1 MLEFWTALNSGMG
14 RRFLLA
20 LGVAMIVML
29 IAVSCLVGRETALQQ
44 ETAQRA
50 RLDQAASGFASGV
63 SARLAAVDAVLEVL
77 AATDA
82 GSEGQLLRKRLDAS
96 RTIKSVLLA
105 VPDAQ
110 GTVRS
115 NHFEFKLTRAQSN
128 TLRSGGSA
136 LLAVSIG
143 DGLTGIYLA
152 RAVRAGGGNRVAFFE
167 VAPDWLWAPERDV
180 ADELEIV
187 AFDATGSLLYQTG
200 GVGRDLKGLLRAG
213 IANPL
218 RPGATRNL
226 GWQSGGVAWT
236 GSLASLSLVD
246 AFTSPPFAVVVASR
260 DPSHWAYLQ
269 PVAGHLPI
277 LLSIAALVSLLGAA
291 ILSRNYVPALRGL
304 RRALLE
310 MPEHR
315 TAALSDPHAS
325 DEVLVIIDN
334 YNRAVTSVERQM
346 QTLRTLGAI
355 DTLLLNCG
363 ELEAVLDRVL
373 ARIREVTHCKAAG
386 VTLIDADAPGYG
398 RLFVARA
405 DEAQL
410 PVSRVTL
417 DEMVVETFVSAPDGL
432 TIARAEEERHSFLMP
447 LTQMGAQFFWAWPV
461 FAGDRLAA
469 ILAVGYGEAPRLDA
483 RLASYGTEC
492 ARRLGAALSSSARAE
507 ALYRQA
513 HFDPLTSLP
522 NRLLFRDRL
531 AQELSTV
538 AGSATRGA
546 LLYIDLD
553 HFKKVND
560 SLGHA
565 AGDQLLAITGQRLRS
580 CVKDGDTVARLAGDE
595 FTVILRQVS
604 DPEAAH
610 AVAQRI
616 IDSLQ
621 MPVNIAGHD
630 HQVRASIG
638 ITLFPDDGVSIDDLM
653 RNADLAMYRAKHLG
667 RGAAVFYDRKMVS
680 RETRVP
686 DSGLYRALKRREFS
700 LFYQPQYSLMD
711 GSLLGVE
718 ALLRWESPRGGM
730 RSPAE
735 FVPAAEECGLI
746 VDIGSWVLDA
756 ACAQLASWREQ
767 GLAPPRVAVNIS
779 PHQLRDP
786 GFAGLARRLLD
797 KYHLAPDMIELEL
810 TEVVFA
816 DPESEQALQALSRMG
831 LRLTLDD
838 FGTGYSALTHLR
850 RYPVQTVKIDR
861 SFIEDIA
868 TNQAS
873 ATFAETIIV
882 MAHTLG
888 KQVVAEG
895 VETIEQLD
903 FLREHGCDVAQGYYL
918 ARPLHAAGM
927 SELLIAR
934 TPHLDALLTS
944 AKTG

>member
-1 MLEFWTALNSGMG
+1 MLDFWTALNSGMG

-20 LGVAMIVML
+20 LGVAMIAML
-29 IAVSCLVGRETALQQ
+29 IAVGCLVGRETASRQ
-44 ETAQRA
+44 ESAQRT

-63 SARLAAVDAVLEVL
+63 SARLAAADAVLEVL
-77 AATDA
+77 VSSDA
-82 GSEGQLLRKRLDAS
+82 GTDGQILRERLVAS

-110 GTVRS
+110 GIARS
-115 NHFEFKLTRAQSN
+115 NQFEFKLTRAQTN
-128 TLRSGGSA
+128 TLRTGGSA
-136 LLAVSIG
+136 VMAVSIG
-143 DGLTGIYLA
+143 DGLTGVYLA
-152 RAVRAGGGNRVAFFE
+152 RAVRAAGSSRIGFFE
-167 VAPDWLWAPERDV
+167 VAPDWLWAPVLDV

-187 AFDATGSLLYQTG
+187 AFDSTGALLYQTG
-200 GVGRDLKGLLRAG
+200 TVARDLSGLFRAG
-213 IANPL
+213 MASPL
-218 RPGATRNL
+218 RPGSTRNL

-246 AFTSPPFAVVVASR
+246 AFTSPAFAVVVASR
-260 DPSHWAYLQ
+260 NASLWSRLQ
-269 PVAGHLPI
+269 PVAEHLPI
-277 LLSIAALVSLLGAA
+277 LLAFGALVSLLAA
-291 ILSRNYVPALRGL
+291 ALLSRSYVPALRGF
-304 RRALLE
+304 RRALLN
-310 MPEHR
+310 MR
-315 TAALSDPHAS
+315 DGKLIAMTDPYAS
-325 DEVLVIIDN
+325 DEVLVAMDT
-334 YNRAVTSVERQM
+334 YNRAVVNVDRQM

-355 DTLLLNCG
+355 DTLLLNSG
-363 ELEAVLDRVL
+363 DLEAVLDRVL
-373 ARIREVTHCKAAG
+373 ARIREVTHCRAAG

-398 RLFVARA
+398 RLFVASS

-417 DEMVVETFVSAPDGL
+417 DAMVVETFVSSPDGL

-483 RLASYGTEC
+483 LLAGYGTEC
-492 ARRLGAALSSSARAE
+492 ARRLGGALSASARAE

-538 AGSATRGA
+538 AGSASRGA

-595 FTVILRQVS
+595 FTVILRQVA
-604 DPEAAH
+604 DPDAAH
-610 AVAQRI
+610 TVAARI

-621 MPVNIAGHD
+621 MPVNIAGQD

-638 ITLFPDDGVSIDDLM
+638 ITLFPDDGISIDDLM

-779 PHQLRDP
+779 AQQLRDP
-786 GFAGLARRLLD
+786 GFPGLARRLLD
-797 KYHLAPDMIELEL
+797 KYQLAADMIELEL

-816 DPESEQALQALSRMG
+816 DQESEQTLQALSRMG

-850 RYPVQTVKIDR
+850 RYPVQTVK
-861 SFIEDIA
+861 
-868 TNQAS
+868 
-873 ATFAETIIV
+873 
-882 MAHTLG
+882 
-888 KQVVAEG
+888 
-895 VETIEQLD
+895 
-903 FLREHGCDVAQGYYL
+903 
-918 ARPLHAAGM
+918 
-927 SELLIAR
+927 
-934 TPHLDALLTS
+934 
-944 AKTG
+944 